1 MANNNPVI
9 HITVETKEL
18 AGALAKV
25 STILPRRTALPILND
40 VLLTCDGGHFTLT
53 GGNGESSLT
62 IDARLNLIESPEKQ
76 WRVCLPADLLQ
87 AVKTLPMASGCIAQ
101 LFIDREQRTMRV
113 TYLTL
118 GEQQGE
124 FSMPIEAA
132 DEYPAAPVL
141 TDEKTQC
148 RIEVPTAWLLPR
160 LKAARVSVA
169 TDELRPQMAC
179 VAVDVVEHGG
189 SVVVVSTDGHSL
201 TKARLDIGIG
211 SDATPLKAGQPA
223 TFLIHSSLLSTVC
236 DVMQRTETVSIATD
250 GLRTYVSGEGVS
262 MVCVMPEERYP
273 NYDSVIPKSN
283 DKEVVA
289 SVADL
294 VSALRRVS
302 IFSCKSTNMGV
313 LTFDDE
319 TLRIEA
325 CDIDFSRAAVE
336 TVRLQQTNI
345 GGPFRIGVQIVSTL
359 ALLGIIETEN
369 VRITLADPSRPMLL
383 MNEDV
388 KSNLTALL
396 MPMLVNE
403 N

>member
-1 MANNNPVI
+1 MAKNNQII
-9 HITVETKEL
+9 HITVETREL

-25 STILPRRTALPILND
+25 ANILPRRTSLPILND
-40 VLLTCDGGHFTLT
+40 VLLTCDDGRFTLT

-76 WRVCLPADLLQ
+76 WRVCLPAGLLQ
-87 AVKTLPMASGCIAQ
+87 AVKTLPMVSGYIAQ
-101 LFIDREQRTMRV
+101 LFIDREKHTMRI

-132 DEYPAAPVL
+132 DEYPAAQVL
-141 TDEKTQC
+141 TDEKTQS
-148 RIEVPTAWLLPR
+148 RIEVPTSWLLPR

-169 TDELRPQMAC
+169 TDELHPQMSC

-189 SVVVVSTDGHSL
+189 SVVVVSSDGHSL
-201 TKARLDIGIG
+201 TKARLDVGIG
-211 SDATPLKAGQPA
+211 SDATPLKVGQPV
-223 TFLIHSSLLSTVC
+223 TFLFHSSLLSTVC

-250 GLRTYVSGEGVS
+250 GLRTYVSGDGVS
-262 MVCVMPEERYP
+262 MVCAMPETRYP
-273 NYDSVIPKSN
+273 NYDSVIPKNN

-289 SVADL
+289 SVSDL
-294 VSALRRVS
+294 VSAMRRVS
-302 IFSCKSTNMGV
+302 LFANDSSNMGV
-313 LTFDDE
+313 FTFNSE
-319 TLRIEA
+319 AVRIEA
-325 CDIDFSRAAVE
+325 SDVDFSKSAVE

-345 GGPFRIGVQIVSTL
+345 DSPFTIGVKLSSII

-369 VRITLADPSRPMLL
+369 VRITLSDSSHAMLM

-388 KSNLTALL
+388 NSKLTTLL
-396 MPMLVNE
+396 MPMRINQ
-403 N
+403 